1 MVSLLELLISPFPK
15 RKESE
20 EVSADEIEK
29 CNLCGVDTPYTFST
43 HIDERECYT
52 PGSGQQCESCYYQAD
67 MRKIPSIPEDYQ

>member
-1 MVSLLELLISPFPK
+1 
-15 RKESE
+15 
-20 EVSADEIEK
+20 
-29 CNLCGVDTPYTFST
+29 YTFST